1 MGRKKS
7 RLMTPVEFSEA
18 LNALAWK
25 QTDFCRMAGL
35 NKSTPS
41 RWMAMDTPIPDWV
54 PRFLG
59 MALEVKRLHD
69 TYVVPPK
76 AGAKESDA

>member
-1 MGRKKS
+1 
-7 RLMTPVEFSEA
+7 MTPDEFSQA
-18 LNALAWK
+18 LKALAWK
-25 QTDFCRMAGL
+25 QTDFCRMTGL

-41 RWMAMDTPIPDWV
+41 RWMTLDAPIPEWV

-76 AGAKESDA
+76 ASRKESAA